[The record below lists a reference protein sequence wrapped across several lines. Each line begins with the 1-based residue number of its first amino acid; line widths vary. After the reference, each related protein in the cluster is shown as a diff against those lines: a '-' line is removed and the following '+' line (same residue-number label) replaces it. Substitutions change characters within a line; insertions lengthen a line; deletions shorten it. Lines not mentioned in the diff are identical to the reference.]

1 MRREVRSSREKKRV
15 PSLSTYRAAAMSEY
29 ARVDT
34 SSLES
39 MPHEQLID
47 TAMQLQT
54 ALQGTSG
61 TRAAPLGRIR

>member
-1 MRREVRSSREKKRV
+1 
-15 PSLSTYRAAAMSEY
+15 MSEY